1 MKNAHNQKIK
11 NKENKNKEKDP
22 TKWSRDSSYTSFKK

>member
-1 MKNAHNQKIK
+1 MSRTSQNMKNAHNQKIK

-22 TKWSRDSSYTSFKK
+22 TK